1 MNLERNLVESCVK
14 ATDREIFSSHIVEV
28 ALRTTALTL
37 VIMTSHISRILVNFS
52 KFYDYFNLRN
62 NVKEQLLPAVSMCG
76 IWQIC

>member
-1 MNLERNLVESCVK
+1 MDLERNLVESCVK
-14 ATDREIFSSHIVEV
+14 ATDREIFSLHIVEV

-76 IWQIC
+76 I

>member
-1 MNLERNLVESCVK
+1 MDLERNLVESCVK
-14 ATDREIFSSHIVEV
+14 ATDREIFSSPIVEV

-76 IWQIC
+76 I